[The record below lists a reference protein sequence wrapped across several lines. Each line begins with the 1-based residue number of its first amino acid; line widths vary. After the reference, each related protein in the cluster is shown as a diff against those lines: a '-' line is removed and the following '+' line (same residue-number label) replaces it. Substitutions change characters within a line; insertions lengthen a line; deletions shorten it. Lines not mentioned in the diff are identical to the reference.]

1 MSEIDEKKLDRR
13 SVGRPSKQYTEDERP
28 EQRHVTMPH
37 RLWLLLPESAER
49 NKVIANLVEIAYG
62 DSSLRI
68 EEIDREIHYL
78 LGRINDLAR
87 SAIDKTKA
95 LVEEKED
102 ILRAKARIDEAKQK
116 GVI

>member
-1 MSEIDEKKLDRR
+1 MSEIDEKKLDKRR
-13 SVGRPSKQYTEDERP
+13 VGRPVEACTEEEKSERFW
-28 EQRHVTMPH
+28 VAMPH

-78 LGRINDLAR
+78 LSRINDLAR

-95 LVEEKED
+95 LVKEKED
-102 ILRAKARIDEAKQK
+102 ILRAKAKIDEAKQK

>member
-62 DSSLRI
+62 DFSMKLDG
-68 EEIDREIHYL
+68 IDREIKFL
-78 LGRINDLAR
+78 SDNLEET
-87 SAIDKTKA
+87 TKVWRDSIEA
-95 LVEEKED
+95 LVKQKEN
-102 ILRAKARIDEAKQK
+102 ILRAKAKIDEAKQK